1 MKKAFRIGLV
11 ILLSVAIVVG
21 YYYYLSHKNGSKPS
35 DDAEE
40 TEVEYILSKDFEKDY
55 PSTPREVVKWY
66 NRIIK
71 ALYSE
76 EYEDEDLTA
85 MGMQVRQLLDEELLE
100 YNPETT
106 YIASLKQ
113 DVMDYHER
121 QKTIVQSKV
130 IDSANITYATINGYY
145 CAYVDAYYFTKE
157 GSTYSRTYEKF
168 VLRQDADG
176 KWKILTFKMVEGDAD
191 DWK

>member
-11 ILLSVAIVVG
+11 IVLSVAIVVG

-35 DDAEE
+35 EDAEE
-40 TEVEYILSKDFEKDY
+40 TEVEYILGKDFESDY
-55 PSTPREVVKWY
+55 PPTPREVVKWY

-71 ALYSE
+71 ALYAE
-76 EYEDEDLTA
+76 KYEDSDLTE
-85 MGMQVRQLLDEELLE
+85 MGMQIRQLLDEELLE

-113 DVMDYHER
+113 DVMDYHARE
-121 QKTIVQSKV
+121 KTIVQSKV
-130 IDSANITYATINGYY
+130 TDSANITYATINGYN

-168 VLRQDADG
+168 VLRQAADG